1 MITRRDHLTTAK
13 VDEMSVTVN
22 ESPIRYYTP
31 GGGGGTPR
39 MKGVGILVGNFE
51 LNS

>member
-31 GGGGGTPR
+31 GGGG
-39 MKGVGILVGNFE
+39 E
-51 LNS
+51 LRV

>member
-31 GGGGGTPR
+31 GGGTPH